1 MREKIV
7 NKLIN
12 FLKKYKTYTNDEEEI
27 LKYGLESLYILI
39 TKSVIIFSI
48 AFLLNIG
55 FEVLIFALIYN
66 LIRKYS
72 FGLHAT
78 KSWICLVSSLFIFL
92 IIPLVC
98 KYIVINIY
106 LKSIIGAFF
115 ITQIYINSPADTYK
129 RPIINQK
136 RRNRF
141 KFLSTIIA
149 IILIFTSILINN
161 NFISNCCLFSVILQS
176 FIISPYIYKLFKL
189 PYNNYLNYINN
200 NLKDA

>member
-200 NLKDA
+200 NLKEA

>member
-106 LKSIIGAFF
+106 VKSIIGAFF

-136 RRNRF
+136 RRNKF

-149 IILIFTSILINN
+149 ITLIFTSILINN

-200 NLKDA
+200 NLTEA